1 MPVMPDCHGRL
12 YSRLGSKL
20 GFLSVSWRFLMLGIA
35 LLSSFSAQP
44 LSIRSPGKRELS
56 VRTMMS
62 RSIDWPC
69 ESGRWIFPKYVALS
83 LMSSKY

>member
-1 MPVMPDCHGRL
+1 L
-12 YSRLGSKL
+12 K
-20 GFLSVSWRFLMLGIA
+20 FGIA
-35 LLSSFSAQP
+35 LRSSFSSQP
-44 LSIRSPGKRELS
+44 LSIRMAGKRELS

-83 LMSSKY
+83 LMSSKYETLVPVCCWNWSSVGRFFVFSSMSI

>member
-1 MPVMPDCHGRL
+1 M
-12 YSRLGSKL
+12 
-20 GFLSVSWRFLMLGIA
+20 FGIA

-44 LSIRSPGKRELS
+44 FAISSDGKRELS

-69 ESGRWIFPKYVALS
+69 ESGRWIFPK
-83 LMSSKY
+83 